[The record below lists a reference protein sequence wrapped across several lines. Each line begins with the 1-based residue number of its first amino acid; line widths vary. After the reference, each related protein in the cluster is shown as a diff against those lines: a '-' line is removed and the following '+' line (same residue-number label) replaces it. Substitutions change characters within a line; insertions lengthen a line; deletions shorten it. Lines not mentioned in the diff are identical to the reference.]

1 MLGSMS
7 TTARALPTRPFR
19 LLRWFALVSA
29 AVIGA
34 LALANALLMSQFLT
48 ERLFQ
53 REGEVS
59 SDFVQNI
66 LVSDGSLA
74 FLDHPQDPDLKARFQ
89 GSVVH
94 LGNLHEVLRA
104 NVYGRDQRVLWSTN
118 AALVGQRFHDNEEL
132 GAALAGELV
141 VHAGR
146 VGGGELTKA
155 EYAGLPRKA
164 AYFVETY
171 IPVRDASQR
180 VVGVVELYK
189 TPVALTEAIHAA
201 YVQIAW
207 LALAGAALLFGSL
220 YGLVRRADRTLRQQ
234 QAQLMDANTLAAVGE
249 LAAAVAHNIRNPL
262 ASIRSSAELTLEA
275 PLEHATDS
283 ARDILRDADRIA
295 ARIDDLLRLS
305 GTTSDRHEA
314 INLHALLRQCAK
326 EQAPVFERR
335 QQRLVCDVP
344 EGLATVQGDARLLRQ
359 TLDSLLANAS
369 EAMQAGGQCTLSLA
383 PTRAGWHRVSLVDT
397 GHGIAPEA
405 LGKVLRPFVTTKP
418 QGLGLGLAMARR
430 VVERL
435 GGELHLESQL
445 GEGTAVQIDLPT
457 A

>member
-1 MLGSMS
+1 MPDTMS
-7 TTARALPTRPFR
+7 ADALPRPFR

-34 LALANALLMSQFLT
+34 LALANGLLMSQFLT
-48 ERLFQ
+48 DHLFQ
-53 REGEVS
+53 REGQVS
-59 SDFVQNI
+59 RDFVQNI
-66 LVSDGSLA
+66 LVSDGSIDY
-74 FLDHPQDPDLKARFQ
+74 LDHPQDPELKARFQ
-89 GSVVH
+89 GSLVH

-104 NVYGRDQRVLWSTN
+104 NVYGRDQRMLWSTN
-118 AALVGQRFHDNEEL
+118 ASLIGQRFHDNDEL
-132 GAALAGELV
+132 DAALAGQLV

-146 VGGGELTKA
+146 VDGGELTKA
-155 EYAGLPRKA
+155 EYAGLPHKA

-171 IPVRDASQR
+171 IPVRDAQQR

-189 TPVALTEAIHAA
+189 TPVALTEAIYAA
-201 YVQIAW
+201 YGQIAL
-207 LALAGAALLFGSL
+207 LALGGAALLFGSL
-220 YGLVRRADRTLRQQ
+220 FGLVRRADRTLREQ
-234 QAQLMDANTLAAVGE
+234 QAQLLDASTLAAVGE

-275 PLEHATDS
+275 PGEHATDC

-314 INLHALLRQCAK
+314 IDLFALVRQCAL
-326 EQAPVFERR
+326 EQAPVFDRR
-335 QQRLVCDVP
+335 QQHLVCEAAD
-344 EGLATVQGDARLLRQ
+344 GMATVQGDARLLRQ

-369 EAMQAGGQCTLSLA
+369 EAMHQEGKCTLRLA
-383 PTRAGWHRVSLVDT
+383 PTRPGWHRISLIDT

-405 LGKVLRPFVTTKP
+405 LDEVLRPFVTTKP

-435 GGELHLESQL
+435 GGELHLESKL
-445 GEGTAVQIDLPT
+445 GVGTSVHIDLPT
-457 A
+457 P